1 MVHHKL
7 QKMKPPVSKKELL
20 HSSQRC
26 SHIENGQNFHM
37 MLCNITT
44 ASSSLIWR
52 IQLPIIIR
60 KTNCWRRRR
69 LRRQQQQQ
77 ILLWNSLARSG
88 KTWYW
93 WRSESA
99 ASIIKEVCIHQ
110 LLLLPLL
117 QQQQQQLIIKL
128 DDDAWWDP
136 PTLDESYQN
145 PTTKTTNS
153 LTLPTTISTAITE
166 TQKTILLEAI
176 RQGSSSSSMI
186 ALLRIMCLSAIRDPQ
201 HLYPDSSA
209 NHEEQLYEAKT
220 MLLLS
225 AGEDDH
231 ALWIR
236 V

>member
-7 QKMKPPVSKKELL
+7 QKIKPPVSKKELL
-20 HSSQRC
+20 HSSQCC

-60 KTNCWRRRR
+60 KTSCRRRR
-69 LRRQQQQQ
+69 RRRRRQQQ
-77 ILLWNSLARSG
+77 ILLWNSLARFG

-110 LLLLPLL
+110 LLLPPLL
-117 QQQQQQLIIKL
+117 QQQRQQPIIKL

-153 LTLPTTISTAITE
+153 LILPTTISTAITE

-186 ALLRIMCLSAIRDPQ
+186 ALLRIMWFSAFVPRF
-201 HLYPDSSA
+201 SA
-209 NHEEQLYEAKT
+209 NHEEQIVRGKNDAPPVRRRRWSRSL
-220 MLLLS
+220 
-225 AGEDDH
+225 D
-231 ALWIR
+231 
-236 V
+236 

>member
-7 QKMKPPVSKKELL
+7 QKMKPRMSKKELP
-20 HSSQRC
+20 HSSQCC

-44 ASSSLIWR
+44 ASSSLIWH

-60 KTNCWRRRR
+60 KTSCWRRRR

-77 ILLWNSLARSG
+77 MLLWNSLARSG
-88 KTWYW
+88 KTWYR

-110 LLLLPLL
+110 LLLL
-117 QQQQQQLIIKL
+117 QQQQQQPVIKL

-145 PTTKTTNS
+145 PATKTTNS
-153 LTLPTTISTAITE
+153 LILPTTISTAITE

-186 ALLRIMCLSAIRDPQ
+186 ALLRIMWFWALRDPQ

-220 MLLLS
+220 MLLPS

-231 ALWIR
+231 AIWIR
-236 V
+236 A